1 MVLQVAANQQSY
13 IQILVSIQSAG
24 YLYYIYS
31 ELFTDMYVI
40 YY

>member
-1 MVLQVAANQQSY
+1 MSSLIIKIHVL
-13 IQILVSIQSAG
+13 ILLAS
-24 YLYYIYS
+24 YLYYIFS